1 MNGTKMPEKSLY
13 EERNINSAAL
23 LIPHELYQ
31 RGLNNR
37 RVREIAENFDECIAN
52 EPKVSA
58 RDGKFYV
65 FDGQHTIAARK
76 MLNGGRDL
84 PILCKVYFDLSP
96 EDEAILF
103 AQQTGVS
110 AKVYPGA
117 KFRALV
123 FAGDPDAIA
132 FLDATE
138 SAGLHLSFNQSRGL
152 NRIGCVATAYGEF
165 MSAGADIYTEALRVI
180 AAAWDGHKD
189 SLRSETIQ
197 GVTEFIKLYHDEYD
211 PKRLVSRCRRYD
223 PMHIYRRA
231 KAAGDSLPA
240 PQRYIFEV
248 WNIYNGTSK
257 TNALPLKF

>member
-1 MNGTKMPEKSLY
+1 MNGIVSQGKLY
-13 EERNINSAAL
+13 EEKVINSAKL
-23 LIPHELYQ
+23 VIPRNLYQ
-31 RGLNNR
+31 RSLNNK
-37 RVREIAENFDECIAN
+37 RVQEIAADFDECIAN

-58 RDGKFYV
+58 RDGKYFV

-76 MLNGGRDL
+76 MLNGGQDL
-84 PILCKVYFDLSP
+84 PILCKVYTGLS
-96 EDEAILF
+96 EQDEAVLF
-103 AQQTGVS
+103 AQQTGFA

-117 KFRALV
+117 KIRALV
-123 FAGDPDAIA
+123 FAGDPDATA
-132 FLDATE
+132 FLKATE
-138 SAGLHLSFNQSRGL
+138 SAGLSLSFNQSRGQ
-152 NRIGCVATAYGEF
+152 NRIGCVSTAYDVF
-165 MSAGADIYTEALRVI
+165 RSVGAEIYVEALRII

-189 SLRSETIQ
+189 SLRTETVQ
-197 GVTEFIKLYHDEYD
+197 GVAEFVKLYHDEYA
-211 PKRLVSRCRRYD
+211 PKRLVSRCRRVD

>member
-1 MNGTKMPEKSLY
+1 MNGTVKQEKLY
-13 EERNINSAAL
+13 EEMDIDSAAL
-23 LIPHELYQ
+23 LIPRDSYQ
-31 RGLNNR
+31 RGLDNR
-37 RVREIAENFDECIAN
+37 RVSEIAANFDECIAN
-52 EPKVSA
+52 EPKVSL

-76 MLNGGRDL
+76 MLNGGLDL
-84 PILCKVYFDLSP
+84 PILCKVYTGLSA

-103 AQQTGVS
+103 AQQTGFS

-117 KFRALV
+117 KIRALV

-132 FLDATE
+132 FVEATQ
-138 SAGLHLSFNQSRGL
+138 SADLQLSFNQSRGL
-152 NRIGCVATAYGEF
+152 NRIGCVATAYAEF
-165 MSAGADIYTEALRVI
+165 MAVGAEIYGDALRII

-189 SLRSETIQ
+189 SLRAETIQ
-197 GVTEFIKLYHDEYD
+197 GMTQFIKLYRDEYS

-223 PMHIYRRA
+223 PMYLYRST

-240 PQRYIFEV
+240 PQKYVFEV
-248 WNIYNGTSK
+248 WKMYNGTSK

>member
-1 MNGTKMPEKSLY
+1 MNGIVILEKSRY
-13 EERNINSAAL
+13 KEMNIDSAE
-23 LIPHELYQ
+23 LIIPRDLYQ
-31 RGLNNR
+31 RSLNNR
-37 RVREIAENFDECIAN
+37 RVREIAESFDECIAN

-58 RDGKFYV
+58 RDGKYYV

-84 PILCKVYFDLSP
+84 PILCKVYFELSP

-110 AKVYPGA
+110 AKVYPGS
-117 KFRALV
+117 KIRALV
-123 FAGDPDAIA
+123 FGGDPDAIA
-132 FLDATE
+132 FVKATE
-138 SAGLHLSFNQSRGL
+138 NAGLHLSFNQSRGL
-152 NRIGCVATAYGEF
+152 NRIGCVAAAYGEF

-180 AAAWDGHKD
+180 AAAWNGHKD
-189 SLRSETIQ
+189 SLRAEAIQ
-197 GVTEFIKLYHDEYD
+197 GVTEFIKLYHNEYN

-223 PMHIYRRA
+223 PMHISRRA

-240 PQRYIFEV
+240 PQRYILEV

-257 TNALPLKF
+257 ANALPLKF

>member
-1 MNGTKMPEKSLY
+1 MNGTKRLEKSY
-13 EERNINSAAL
+13 EVMFISSSDLSVTRDT
-23 LIPHELYQ
+23 YQ
-31 RGLNNR
+31 RELNSR
-37 RVREIAENFDECIAN
+37 RVREIAENFDERVAN

-58 RDGKFYV
+58 RDGRFYV

-76 MLNGGRDL
+76 LLNGGRDL
-84 PILCKVYFDLSP
+84 PILCKVYTGLT
-96 EDEAILF
+96 ERDEAVLF
-103 AQQTGVS
+103 AEQTGIS
-110 AKVYPGA
+110 AKVYSGS
-117 KFRALV
+117 KIRALV
-123 FAGDPDAIA
+123 FGGDPGAIA
-132 FLDATE
+132 FVQATE

-152 NRIGCVATAYGEF
+152 NRIGCVAAAYGEF
-165 MSAGADIYTEALRVI
+165 LSAGADLYTEALRVI

-248 WNIYNGTSK
+248 WNIYNGTSRA
-257 TNALPLKF
+257 NALPLKF

>member
-1 MNGTKMPEKSLY
+1 MNGTKRLEKSY
-13 EERNINSAAL
+13 EVMFISSSDLSVTRDT
-23 LIPHELYQ
+23 YQ
-31 RGLNNR
+31 RELNSR
-37 RVREIAENFDECIAN
+37 RVREIAENFDERVAN

-58 RDGKFYV
+58 RDGRFYV

-84 PILCKVYFDLSP
+84 PILCKVYTGLT
-96 EDEAILF
+96 EQDEAVLF
-103 AQQTGVS
+103 AEQTGIS
-110 AKVYPGA
+110 AKVYPGS
-117 KFRALV
+117 KIRALV
-123 FAGDPDAIA
+123 FGGDPDAIA
-132 FLDATE
+132 FVEATE

-152 NRIGCVATAYGEF
+152 NRIGCVAAAYGEF
-165 MSAGADIYTEALRVI
+165 LSAGADLYTEALRVI

-189 SLRSETIQ
+189 SLRAETIQ

-248 WNIYNGTSK
+248 WNIYNGTSRAN
-257 TNALPLKF
+257 TLPLKF

>member
-1 MNGTKMPEKSLY
+1 MNGTKRLEKSY
-13 EERNINSAAL
+13 EVMFISSSDLSVTRDT
-23 LIPHELYQ
+23 YQ
-31 RGLNNR
+31 RELNSR
-37 RVREIAENFDECIAN
+37 RVREIAENFDERVAN

-58 RDGKFYV
+58 RDGRFYV

-84 PILCKVYFDLSP
+84 PILCKVYTGLT
-96 EDEAILF
+96 EQGEAVLF
-103 AQQTGVS
+103 AEQTGIS
-110 AKVYPGA
+110 AKVYPGS
-117 KFRALV
+117 KIRALV
-123 FAGDPDAIA
+123 FGGDLDAIA
-132 FLDATE
+132 SVEATE

-152 NRIGCVATAYGEF
+152 NRIGCVAAAYGEF
-165 MSAGADIYTEALRVI
+165 LSAGADLYTEALRVI

-189 SLRSETIQ
+189 SLRAETIQ

-248 WNIYNGTSK
+248 WNIYNGTSRA
-257 TNALPLKF
+257 NALPLKF

>member
-1 MNGTKMPEKSLY
+1 MSGITNLEKSLY
-13 EERNINSAAL
+13 EEMDINSANL
-23 LIPHELYQ
+23 LIPRDLYQ
-31 RGLNNR
+31 RGLNGR
-37 RVREIAENFDECIAN
+37 RVREIAEHFDECIAN

-58 RDGKFYV
+58 RDGKYYV

-76 MLNGGRDL
+76 LLNGGHDL
-84 PILCKVYFDLSP
+84 AIRCKVYYDLSP

-117 KFRALV
+117 KLRALV
-123 FAGDPDAIA
+123 FAGDPTAIA

-138 SAGLHLSFNQSRGL
+138 SAGLQLSFNQSRGL

-165 MSAGADIYTEALRVI
+165 VTVGAEVYTEALRVI

-189 SLRSETIQ
+189 SLRSETLR
-197 GVTEFIKLYHDEYD
+197 GVVGFISIYQDEYD

-231 KAAGDSLPA
+231 KASGDSLPA
-240 PQRYIFEV
+240 PQKYILEV

-257 TNALPLKF
+257 INALPLKF

>member
-1 MNGTKMPEKSLY
+1 MNGTKRLEKSY
-13 EERNINSAAL
+13 EVMFISSSDLSVTRDT
-23 LIPHELYQ
+23 YQ
-31 RGLNNR
+31 RELNSR
-37 RVREIAENFDECIAN
+37 RVREIAENFDERVAN

-58 RDGKFYV
+58 RDGRFYV

-84 PILCKVYFDLSP
+84 PILCKVYTGLT
-96 EDEAILF
+96 EQDEAVLF
-103 AQQTGVS
+103 AEQTGIS
-110 AKVYPGA
+110 AKVYPGS
-117 KFRALV
+117 KIRALV
-123 FAGDPDAIA
+123 FGGAPDATA
-132 FLDATE
+132 FVEATE

-152 NRIGCVATAYGEF
+152 NRIGCVAAAYGEF
-165 MSAGADIYTEALRVI
+165 MSAGADLYTEALRVI
-180 AAAWDGHKD
+180 ATAWDGHKD
-189 SLRSETIQ
+189 SLRAETIQ

-248 WNIYNGTSK
+248 WNIYNGTSRAI
-257 TNALPLKF
+257 ALPLKF

>member
-1 MNGTKMPEKSLY
+1 MNGTKMLEKSRY

-76 MLNGGRDL
+76 LLNGGQDL

-132 FLDATE
+132 FVNATE
-138 SAGLHLSFNQSRGL
+138 RAGLHLSFNQSRGQ
-152 NRIGCVATAYGEF
+152 NRIGCVATAYAEF
-165 MSAGADIYTEALRVI
+165 MSAGAEFYTEALRII

-189 SLRSETIQ
+189 SLRTETIQ
-197 GVTEFIKLYHDEYD
+197 GVTGFIRLYHDEYD

-240 PQRYIFEV
+240 PQRYILEV

-257 TNALPLKF
+257 ANALPLKF